1 MKFRR
6 VLAEKMLGEVPEGG
20 FRCRYLVRFRR
31 VLVQMLCE
39 IPKGQRV
46 PSFFFNGI
54 STYILWHKCYFF
66 VA

>member
-1 MKFRR
+1 MKLRR

-39 IPKGQRV
+39 IPKG
-46 PSFFFNGI
+46 SEFFFFNGI
-54 STYILWHKCYFF
+54 RTYFLWHKC
-66 VA
+66 